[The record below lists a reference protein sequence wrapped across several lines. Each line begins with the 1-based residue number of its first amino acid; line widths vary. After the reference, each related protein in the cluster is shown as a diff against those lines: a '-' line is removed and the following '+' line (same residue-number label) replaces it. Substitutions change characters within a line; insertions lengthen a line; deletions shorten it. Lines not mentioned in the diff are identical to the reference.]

1 MVKKGFN
8 SSVYCHAES
17 LPDRNKFHKP
27 FFSLLCRIFVSV
39 ATIICIQF
47 LTTVASYAQTEIQ
60 DANLAQYYFRQGE
73 FDKAVTLYE
82 KLYNKHPD
90 NNDYYTGYYGT
101 LIGLKNYD
109 EAVKVA
115 KKKLK
120 KNPKELIYYID
131 IGNAYQK
138 NGDTK
143 SAKTQYELCLKNLY
157 SDQMML
163 NKVATA
169 FIADNN
175 YDYAIA
181 TYNRGKKIFGDP
193 TLYAYELADIYK
205 RKGDIPSVISAYLDI
220 LESNPEQQ
228 AATQSNLQSLITE
241 PKYSD
246 ELRKQI
252 YLRLQKNPDNASFSE
267 LLIWYFIQKKDFES
281 AFIQVKALDKRN
293 KEDGGRVFQF
303 AQSAFSEGQYDAAV
317 TAYQYLV
324 EGKGKQSGYYLPAKS
339 GILQT
344 LKTKITV
351 ANNYTPQDLMMLKK
365 NYDLF
370 ITEFGKNAQT
380 IPTLRDEA
388 NLEARFLHNLDSAIA
403 ILNDVMNINTGDRKL
418 KAYCKLDLGDYNL
431 MNNEIWEATLLYSQV
446 DKDFKDDALG
456 EEARFRNAKLSYY
469 TGDFEWAQAQ
479 MDVLKGSTQELISN
493 DAIALSVFITDN
505 SGLDTTYAP
514 MEMYARADL
523 LIYQN
528 RNGEAVAAL
537 DSLSA
542 LYPNSSL
549 DDDILFAKARI
560 YLQER
565 KFDDAAKM
573 FQQVDDNY
581 STELLADDATFQLAE
596 LYEHQLMNK
605 EKAMELYKSILIKYP
620 GSVYV
625 IEARKRFRDLRGDNL
640 N

>member
-1 MVKKGFN
+1 MERQRIHSFIL
-8 SSVYCHAES
+8 YQYTFR
-17 LPDRNKFHKP
+17 LKP
-27 FFSLLCRIFVSV
+27 EKSHNPFLRALKIFFTLLGVIVGL
-39 ATIICIQF
+39 QL
-47 LTTVASYAQTEIQ
+47 LTTQISYAQTEVQ

-73 FDKAVTLYE
+73 LDKAVTLYE
-82 KLYNKHPD
+82 KLFSKHPD
-90 NNDYYTGYYGT
+90 NDDYYAGYYGT

-109 EAVKVA
+109 VAVKVA

-120 KNPKELIYYID
+120 KNPKELTYYID
-131 IGNAYQK
+131 IGNAYNK

-143 SAKTQYELCLKNLY
+143 SAKTQYDLCLKNLY
-157 SDQMML
+157 PDQLML

-181 TYNRGKKIFGDP
+181 AYNRGKKIFGDP
-193 TLYAYELADIYK
+193 TLYAFELADIYK
-205 RKGDIPSVISAYLDI
+205 RKEDIPSVISAYLDI

-228 AATQSNLQSLITE
+228 MSTQNNLQDLITE
-241 PKYSD
+241 PKYSE

-252 YLRLQKNPDNASFSE
+252 YLRLQKYPDNSSFSE

-281 AFIQVKALDKRN
+281 AFVQVKALDKRN
-293 KEDGGRVFQF
+293 KENGGRVFQF

-324 EGKGKQSGYYLPAKS
+324 DEKGKQSGYYLPAKS

-344 LKTKITV
+344 LKTKISVT
-351 ANNYTPQDLMMLKK
+351 NNYTPQDLMTLKN

-370 ITEFGKNAQT
+370 ISEFGKNAQT

-388 NLEARFLHNLDSAIA
+388 NLEARYLHNLDSAIA
-403 ILNDVMNINTGDRKL
+403 ILNEALNINTGDRKL

-479 MDVLKGSTQELISN
+479 MDVLKGSTQELVSN

-514 MEMYARADL
+514 MGMYARADL

-528 RNGEAVAAL
+528 RNNEAIATL
-537 DSLSA
+537 DSLSR
-542 LYPNSSL
+542 LFPNSSL

-560 YLQER
+560 YLQQR
-565 KFDDAAKM
+565 NFDEAAKM
-573 FQQVDDNY
+573 FQQVDENY

-596 LYEHQLMNK
+596 LYEHKLHNP

-625 IEARKRFRDLRGDNL
+625 IEARKRFRDLRGDNV